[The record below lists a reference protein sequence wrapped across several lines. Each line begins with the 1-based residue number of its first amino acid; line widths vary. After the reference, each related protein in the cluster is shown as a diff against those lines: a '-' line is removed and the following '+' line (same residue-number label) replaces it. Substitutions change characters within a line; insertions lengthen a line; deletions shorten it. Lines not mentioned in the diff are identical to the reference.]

1 MTGPRIEPGGF
12 RELGLVNWVI
22 CKVMARG
29 IRRPEFHLFTILGQH
44 KLLLK
49 VFAPYSAVLL
59 GFLGRLPVRDREFVI
74 LRIGHLR
81 SCEYELQQH
90 RRLARS
96 RGIDSE
102 TQAKI
107 FEGPEAP
114 GLTDRERA
122 LIRATDEFVLGRTVS
137 QETWDELT
145 CHLDKP
151 QLIEFCLLAAQYDGL
166 AATINTLNVPMDF
179 PD

>member
-12 RELGLVNWVI
+12 RELGLINWVI
-22 CKVMARG
+22 AKVTARG
-29 IRRPEFHLFTILGQH
+29 AHVPEFHLFTVLGQN
-44 KLLLK
+44 KRLLK
-49 VFAPYSAVLL
+49 SFVPYGAVLL
-59 GFLGRLPVRDREFVI
+59 GLGKLPRRDSEFVI

-81 SCEYELQQH
+81 NCEYELQQH

-96 RGIDSE
+96 RGVDAE
-102 TQAKI
+102 TQDKI
-107 FEGPEAP
+107 LEGPDAP

-122 LIRATDEFVLGRTVS
+122 LIKATDEFVLDRRVS

-145 CHLDKP
+145 CHLDKA
-151 QLIEFCLLAAQYDGL
+151 QLIEFCMLAGQYDGL

>member
-12 RELGLVNWVI
+12 RELGPVNWAI
-22 CKVMARG
+22 SKGMARG
-29 IRRPEFHLFTILGQH
+29 IRRPQFHLFTTIGQNRR
-44 KLLLK
+44 LLK
-49 VFAPYSAVLL
+49 ALAPYSAILL
-59 GFLGRLPVRDREFVI
+59 GFGKLPRRDSEFVI

-81 SCEYELQQH
+81 NCEYELQQH

-96 RGIDSE
+96 RGVDAE
-102 TQAKI
+102 TQDKI
-107 FEGPEAP
+107 FEGPHAA

-122 LIRATDEFVLGRTVS
+122 LIRATDEFVLERKVS
-137 QETWDELT
+137 QDTWDELT
-145 CHLDKP
+145 GHLDKA

-166 AATINTLNVPMDF
+166 AATIATLNIPLDF

>member
-1 MTGPRIEPGGF
+1 VTGPRIEPGGL
-12 RELGLVNWVI
+12 RELGPVNWVI
-22 CKVMARG
+22 AKVTARG
-29 IRRPEFHLFTILGQH
+29 ARVPEFHLFTTLGQN
-44 KLLLK
+44 KRLLK
-49 VFAPYSAVLL
+49 AFIPYSAILL
-59 GFLGRLPVRDREFVI
+59 GMGKLPRRDSEFVI

-81 SCEYELQQH
+81 ECEYELQQH

-96 RGIDSE
+96 RGVDSA
-102 TQAKI
+102 TQALI
-107 FEGPEAP
+107 FDGPHAA

-122 LIRATDEFVLGRTVS
+122 LIKATDEFVLDRKVS
-137 QETWDELT
+137 QDTWDELT